1 RRASKRRRSGNRAGR
16 PQRSPGFF
24 VSPFL
29 LGRVNVSRHS
39 VRTRRIC
46 RDNFSTLSWFG
57 ASRVRSIR
65 LGRRCG
71 RERPWGMAS
80 LLAGLRKLSAVSLGK
95 GGLSLRRPSLRRVV
109 EAALILLLLVQAGRL
124 VWLFAAPTPQ
134 AVEARPLSEID
145 LGVLSRFDAFFR
157 NGGGGAEAAPSDGGG
172 LTLFG
177 VRADGAGG
185 GSAIIGL
192 SDGRQVSA
200 GAGEAVEP
208 GLTLSAVAPDHVML
222 SRGVAPF
229 RLDFPDMA
237 SGAASVAPATAAPP
251 AASTPEPAPAEG
263 AVVDPQRLIAQAGL
277 RPRIQGL
284 GIKGLTVS
292 ASGDG

>member
-1 RRASKRRRSGNRAGR
+1 MS
-16 PQRSPGFF
+16 
-24 VSPFL
+24 
-29 LGRVNVSRHS
+29 
-39 VRTRRIC
+39 
-46 RDNFSTLSWFG
+46 
-57 ASRVRSIR
+57 
-65 LGRRCG
+65 
-71 RERPWGMAS
+71 S
-80 LLAGLRKLSAVSLGK
+80 LLAGLRKLSAVSWGEV
-95 GGLSLRRPSLRRVV
+95 GLSLRRPSLRRVV

-177 VRADGAGG
+177 VRADGVGG

-200 GAGEAVEP
+200 GAGEEVEP
-208 GLTLSAVAPDHVML
+208 GLTLNAVAPDHIML
-222 SRGVAPF
+222 SRGGAPF

-237 SGAASVAPATAAPP
+237 SGVAPVAPVAAAQPAVTA
-251 AASTPEPAPAEG
+251 PEPASVEG
-263 AVVDPQRLIAQAGL
+263 VVVDPQRLIAQAGL
-277 RPRIQGL
+277 RPRVQGL
-284 GIKGLTVS
+284 GINGLTVS
-292 ASGDG
+292 ASGDGGELRNAGLRSGDVILSVNGAALNSPQALAALRGQLADAPSAQIQFERDGQVRSTTVRTRP

>member
-1 RRASKRRRSGNRAGR
+1 MS
-16 PQRSPGFF
+16 
-24 VSPFL
+24 
-29 LGRVNVSRHS
+29 
-39 VRTRRIC
+39 
-46 RDNFSTLSWFG
+46 
-57 ASRVRSIR
+57 
-65 LGRRCG
+65 
-71 RERPWGMAS
+71 S

-177 VRADGAGG
+177 VRADGVGG

-192 SDGRQVSA
+192 SDGRQAST
-200 GAGEAVEP
+200 GAGEEVEP
-208 GLTLSAVAPDHVML
+208 GLTLNAVAPDHVML
-222 SRGVAPF
+222 SRGGAPF

-237 SGAASVAPATAAPP
+237 SGVAPVAPVAAAQSAVTA
-251 AASTPEPAPAEG
+251 PEPASAEG
-263 AVVDPQRLIAQAGL
+263 VVVDPQRLIAQAGL
-277 RPRIQGL
+277 RPRVQGL
-284 GIKGLTVS
+284 GINGLNVS
-292 ASGDG
+292 ASGDGGELRNAGLRSGDVILSVNGAALNSPQALAALRGQLADAPSAQIQFERDGQVRSTTVRTRP

>member
-1 RRASKRRRSGNRAGR
+1 MS
-16 PQRSPGFF
+16 
-24 VSPFL
+24 
-29 LGRVNVSRHS
+29 
-39 VRTRRIC
+39 
-46 RDNFSTLSWFG
+46 
-57 ASRVRSIR
+57 
-65 LGRRCG
+65 
-71 RERPWGMAS
+71 S
-80 LLAGLRKLSAVSLGK
+80 LLAGLRKLSAVSWGK

-200 GAGEAVEP
+200 GAGEEVEP
-208 GLTLSAVAPDHVML
+208 GLTLNAVAPDHVML
-222 SRGVAPF
+222 SRGGAPF

-237 SGAASVAPATAAPP
+237 SGVAPVAPVAAAQSAVTA
-251 AASTPEPAPAEG
+251 PEPASAEG
-263 AVVDPQRLIAQAGL
+263 VVVDPQRLIAQAGL
-277 RPRIQGL
+277 RPRVQGL
-284 GIKGLTVS
+284 GINGLTVS
-292 ASGDG
+292 ASGDGGELRNAGLRSGDVILSVNGAALNSPQALAALRGQLADAPSAQIQFERDGQVRSTTVRTRP

>member
-1 RRASKRRRSGNRAGR
+1 MS
-16 PQRSPGFF
+16 
-24 VSPFL
+24 
-29 LGRVNVSRHS
+29 
-39 VRTRRIC
+39 
-46 RDNFSTLSWFG
+46 
-57 ASRVRSIR
+57 
-65 LGRRCG
+65 
-71 RERPWGMAS
+71 S
-80 LLAGLRKLSAVSLGK
+80 LLAGLRKLSAVSWGK

-177 VRADGAGG
+177 VRADGVGG

-200 GAGEAVEP
+200 GAGEEVEP
-208 GLTLSAVAPDHVML
+208 GLTLNAVAPDHVML
-222 SRGVAPF
+222 SRGGASF

-237 SGAASVAPATAAPP
+237 SGAAPVAPVAAAQSAVTA
-251 AASTPEPAPAEG
+251 PEPASAECV
-263 AVVDPQRLIAQAGL
+263 VVDPQRLIAQAGL

-284 GIKGLTVS
+284 GINGLTVS
-292 ASGDG
+292 ASGDGGELRNAGLRSGDVILSVNGAALNSPQALAALRGQLADAPSAQIQFERDGQVRSTTVRTRP

>member
-1 RRASKRRRSGNRAGR
+1 MS
-16 PQRSPGFF
+16 
-24 VSPFL
+24 
-29 LGRVNVSRHS
+29 
-39 VRTRRIC
+39 
-46 RDNFSTLSWFG
+46 
-57 ASRVRSIR
+57 
-65 LGRRCG
+65 
-71 RERPWGMAS
+71 S
-80 LLAGLRKLSAVSLGK
+80 LLAGLRKLSAVSWGK

-192 SDGRQVSA
+192 SDGRQVST
-200 GAGEAVEP
+200 GAGEEVEP
-208 GLTLSAVAPDHVML
+208 GLTLNAVAPDHVML
-222 SRGVAPF
+222 SRGGAPF

-237 SGAASVAPATAAPP
+237 SGVAPAAPVAAAQPAPEAPP
-251 AASTPEPAPAEG
+251 EAAPAEG

-284 GIKGLTVS
+284 GINGLTVS
-292 ASGDG
+292 ASGDGGELRNAGLRSGDVILSVNGAALNSPQALAALRGQLADAPSAQIQFERDGQVRSTTVRTRP

>member
-1 RRASKRRRSGNRAGR
+1 MS
-16 PQRSPGFF
+16 
-24 VSPFL
+24 
-29 LGRVNVSRHS
+29 
-39 VRTRRIC
+39 
-46 RDNFSTLSWFG
+46 
-57 ASRVRSIR
+57 
-65 LGRRCG
+65 
-71 RERPWGMAS
+71 S

-95 GGLSLRRPSLRRVV
+95 GGLPLRRPPLRRAV
-109 EAALILLLLVQAGRL
+109 EAALILVLLVQGGR
-124 VWLFAAPTPQ
+124 VIWLFAAPTPEAPQ
-134 AVEARPLSEID
+134 ARPLPDID

-192 SDGRQVSA
+192 ADGRQVSV
-200 GAGEAVEP
+200 GAGEELEP
-208 GLTLSAVAPDHVML
+208 GLKLTSVAADHVML
-222 SRGVAPF
+222 SRGGAPF

-237 SGAASVAPATAAPP
+237 SGVAPAAPSTTVQP
-251 AASTPEPAPAEG
+251 AAAASEPTSAEG

-284 GIKGLTVS
+284 GINGLTVS
-292 ASGDG
+292 ASGDGGELRNAGLRSGDVILSVNGTALNSPQALAALRGQLADAPSAQIQFERDGQVRSTTVRTRP

>member
-1 RRASKRRRSGNRAGR
+1 MS
-16 PQRSPGFF
+16 
-24 VSPFL
+24 
-29 LGRVNVSRHS
+29 
-39 VRTRRIC
+39 
-46 RDNFSTLSWFG
+46 
-57 ASRVRSIR
+57 
-65 LGRRCG
+65 
-71 RERPWGMAS
+71 S

-177 VRADGAGG
+177 VRADGVGG

-200 GAGEAVEP
+200 GAGEEVEP
-208 GLTLSAVAPDHVML
+208 GLTLNAVAPDHVML
-222 SRGVAPF
+222 SRGGASF

-237 SGAASVAPATAAPP
+237 SGAAPVAPVAAAQSAVTA
-251 AASTPEPAPAEG
+251 PEPASAEG
-263 AVVDPQRLIAQAGL
+263 VVVDPQRLIAQAGL

-284 GIKGLTVS
+284 GINGLTVS
-292 ASGDG
+292 ASGDGGELRNAGLRSGDVILSVNGAALNSPQALAALRGQLADAPSAQIQFERDGQVRSTTVRTRP